1 MSKKKEFDWF
11 DKPANRKLLWWLLY
25 AVCILL
31 VAVEPLLHRHAHFEE
46 VWWADWGFAYYA
58 ALGFASCLALILLSK
73 LLAILLKKKVDYYDD

>member
-31 VAVEPLLHRHAHFEE
+31 VASNPFSIATPTSRRSGGLTGASPITLP
-46 VWWADWGFAYYA
+46 WGLPPAWH
-58 ALGFASCLALILLSK
+58 
-73 LLAILLKKKVDYYDD
+73 